1 MWFNC
6 KWVWWDS
13 NQLDRNEVDVSN
25 IAGNSTAF
33 NNEKKTIV
41 AYRRPR
47 NVKCETI
54 QLRKWMA

>member
-1 MWFNC
+1 MLFNC

-33 NNEKKTIV
+33 NNEKKQQT
-41 AYRRPR
+41 YQHTEDP
-47 NVKCETI
+47 E
-54 QLRKWMA
+54 M